1 MTLIPAPVQHFQA
14 LPTTW
19 FILKSDLINIFVE
32 TGLLDKASALQLME
46 QEGDWKEEVTVDS
59 DEPPKPPLLSPV
71 KTEDSSNSNNNNNND
86 VFAQVK
92 VQLLEAVARAT
103 VCVIAFLVKIEKL
116 NERAYEAWK
125 RTDAA
130 ETATVVVHLE
140 QLCPS
145 QSAY

>member
-1 MTLIPAPVQHFQA
+1 
-14 LPTTW
+14 
-19 FILKSDLINIFVE
+19 
-32 TGLLDKASALQLME
+32 ME

-145 QSAY
+145 QSAYWTKNYVIDLTRAAHWMTY